1 MRRIVIGLLI
11 LCFALFGSISLAEE
25 TKLLTGQVSMVP
37 NNFYGTWRVVSNKT
51 ESNSEIFKEKSLDIW
66 NLSRTGDVIT
76 LYNLF
81 NGAKAQITVS
91 EADTRH
97 VVFTKNSKQKDKEL
111 IDRVEIY
118 ITGDSFEGI
127 DKIMVK
133 TYVNGK
139 IEKTESAKYHITGEK
154 IGGGS
159 IIE

>member
-1 MRRIVIGLLI
+1 MKKIILLFLI
-11 LCFALFGSISLAEE
+11 IFFMFAGGFSLAEE
-25 TKLLTGQVSMVP
+25 TKLLTAEISMVP
-37 NNFYGTWRVVSNKT
+37 NTFYGTWRVVSNRT
-51 ESNSEIFKEKSLDIW
+51 STNSEIFKEKSLDVW

-111 IDRVEIY
+111 IDRVEIS
-118 ITGDSFEGI
+118 IEGDRFEGI
-127 DKIMVK
+127 DKIMIK

-139 IEKTESAKYHITGEK
+139 IEKTETAKYHITGEK

>member
-1 MRRIVIGLLI
+1 MKRIVLLLI
-11 LCFALFGSISLAEE
+11 FIFFVFWGAYSAAEE
-25 TKLLTGQVSMVP
+25 TKLLTGQISVVP
-37 NNFYGTWRVVSNKT
+37 ASFYGTWRVVSNRT
-51 ESNSEIFKEKSLDIW
+51 STNSEIFKEKSLDVW
-66 NLSRTGDVIT
+66 NLSRTDSVIT

-111 IDRVEIY
+111 IDTVEIS
-118 ITGDSFEGI
+118 INGDSFEGI

-133 TYVNGK
+133 TYVDGK
-139 IEKTESAKYHITGEK
+139 IVKTESAKYHITGEK

>member
-1 MRRIVIGLLI
+1 MKRIVAVFLI
-11 LCFALFGSISLAEE
+11 FCLALFGGISFAEE
-25 TKLLTGQVSMVP
+25 TKLLTAEISMVP
-37 NNFYGTWRVVSNKT
+37 NTFYGTWRVVSKMT
-51 ESNSEIFKEKSLDIW
+51 SSNSGIFKEKSLDVW

-97 VVFTKNSKQKDKEL
+97 VIFTKNAKQKDKEL
-111 IDRVEIY
+111 VDTVEIN
-118 ITGDSFEGI
+118 INGDSFEGV
-127 DKIMVK
+127 DKIMIK